1 VNLDYVVVCL
11 DLDSKAYSYC
21 CKKSINGILYKMFC
35 EIVFYNNGINNSYSF
50 LKIRLTLSLLIAA
63 RVASGSSEN
72 SVGTG
77 PARVSPSN
85 IWQLIGQDPSFTV
98 GMLSL
103 EVYREL

>member
-1 VNLDYVVVCL
+1 MIVRKCMRYN
-11 DLDSKAYSYC
+11 
-21 CKKSINGILYKMFC
+21 SICIYLLNGILYF
-35 EIVFYNNGINNSYSF
+35 EFIVI
-50 LKIRLTLSLLIAA
+50 LLTLSLLRAS

-85 IWQLIGQDPSFTV
+85 IWQLTGQDPSFTV

-103 EVYREL
+103 CK